1 MRPGQSY
8 FRTAYSTGEVL
19 SRTFVNRLSPKLEHW
34 TNYSII
40 IVILAPGKTVYRM
53 ILKSWLPIRY
63 LIAPGSGG
71 EGLCSLKGYQLQ
83 PNSPCINTGVYVP
96 LSGEHDFWGNP
107 LDDGHTDFGAYEQI
121 GSGVFADKVKL
132 EGADRKYTKES
143 TMAWAKWS
151 FPLQIQ
157 VEEEGNIIN
166 IRLLDPLDE
175 NVKGTIT
182 WIDPEGKKVVQVLDK
197 QKKRDEFTLK
207 VKADKATLLAS
218 SVQVDLQYGDLEETW
233 NIPFTEGRRR

>member
-1 MRPGQSY
+1 M
-8 FRTAYSTGEVL
+8 
-19 SRTFVNRLSPKLEHW
+19 SRTFDESVKPETGALDKLFYHNCYFGPWKNGIPDDPEKL
-34 TNYSII
+34 
-40 IVILAPGKTVYRM
+40 VADPLFV
-53 ILKSWLPIRY
+53 
-63 LIAPGSGG
+63 APGSGG

-218 SVQVDLQYGDLEETW
+218 SVQVDLQYEDLEETW